1 MTTGKFLIDT
11 NIRSVKTSTVKRS
24 LGSELKDNRQKFKVE
39 LTELYPPM
47 LKR

>member
-11 NIRSVKTSTVKRS
+11 NIRSVKASAIKRS
-24 LGSELKDNRQKFKVE
+24 LGSELKDNRQKFKVQV
-39 LTELYPPM
+39 LELYPPM

>member
-11 NIRSVKTSTVKRS
+11 NIRSVKASTVKRS
-24 LGSELKDNRQKFKVE
+24 LGSELKDNKRKFKVE
-39 LTELYPPM
+39 KQELYPPM